1 VTVELSDENGAFQ
14 VADDVELLELM
25 LDDLAAAAPV
35 FQPPGCRAHE
45 LPLVV
50 AELRDGLHDFRRRD
64 DSHLADLGA
73 CDAAPR
79 MLSGIRANPDAQ
91 VVLDALS
98 DALNGRIAAGRRALV
113 EGLSILDLYD
123 TALRIC
129 AAQSHRTPTIASVCN
144 LEVSRIGNPFGFTH
158 ARRFLTRSALFF
170 YMRYAYVAE
179 HVNFALLDTVVELG
193 SGTGK
198 QAEVLKRLHPH
209 LTIVLLDTA
218 PSLYVAERFLTAAY
232 PDETVPYRETR
243 DPGCA
248 LVPGHV
254 HFFGNFRVDDIAPIG
269 NTLFWSAA
277 TLEEMDPAA
286 VAHYGRAITP
296 LAESLYLHGCFGD
309 ARRAALAASDAEA
322 DAPTPFGA
330 YVAAFPEHE
339 LVDRRVAHT
348 GLAELVDRNG
358 TYDDTFWARR
368 WV

>member
-1 VTVELSDENGAFQ
+1 VTVELSDDNGAFQ
-14 VADDVELLELM
+14 VADDIELLELM
-25 LDDLAAAAPV
+25 LDDVAAAAPV
-35 FQPPGCRAHE
+35 FQAPACRAHE

-50 AELRDGLHDFRRRD
+50 ADLREGLHDFRRRD
-64 DSHLADLGA
+64 DTRLADLGA
-73 CDAAPR
+73 CDAPPR
-79 MLSGIRANPDAQ
+79 MLNGIRANPDTQ

-98 DALNGRIAAGRRALV
+98 DALNGRIAAGKRALV

-129 AAQSHRTPTIASVCN
+129 AAQAQRAPTIAPVCN
-144 LEVSRIGNPFGFTH
+144 LEVSRMGNPFGFMH
-158 ARRFLTRSALFF
+158 AHRFLTRSALFF

-179 HVNFALLDTVVELG
+179 QVNFALVDTVVELG
-193 SGTGK
+193 PGAGK

-218 PSLYVAERFLTAAY
+218 PALYVAERFLTAAY
-232 PDETVPYRETR
+232 PNETVPYRETR
-243 DPGCA
+243 EPGCA
-248 LVPGHV
+248 LVPGHI
-254 HFFGNFRVDDIAPIG
+254 HFFGNFRVDDIAPVG

-277 TLEEMDPAA
+277 TLEELDPGAI
-286 VAHYGRAITP
+286 AHYGRAITP

-309 ARRAALAASDAEA
+309 TRRSGLDALVANG
-322 DAPTPFGA
+322 PTPLGA

-348 GLAELVDRNG
+348 ALAELVDRNG

-368 WV
+368 WI

>member
-1 VTVELSDENGAFQ
+1 VTVELSDDNGAFQ
-14 VADDVELLELM
+14 VADDADLLELM

-35 FQPPGCRAHE
+35 FQPPACRAHE
-45 LPLVV
+45 VPLVV
-50 AELRDGLHDFRRRD
+50 AELREGLHDFRRRD
-64 DSHLADLGA
+64 YSPLADLGA

-79 MLSGIRANPDAQ
+79 MLGGIRANPDAQ

-129 AAQSHRTPTIASVCN
+129 AAQTHRAPTIESVCN
-144 LEVSRIGNPFGFTH
+144 LEVSRMGNPYGFTH
-158 ARRFLTRSALFF
+158 AHRFLTRSALFF

-179 HVNFALLDTVVELG
+179 HVNFALVDTVVELG
-193 SGTGK
+193 SGAGK

-232 PDETVPYRETR
+232 PGETVPYRETR
-243 DPGCA
+243 EPGCA
-248 LVPGHV
+248 LVPGHI
-254 HFFGNFRVDDIAPIG
+254 HFFGNFRVDDVAPIG

-286 VAHYGRAITP
+286 IAHYGRAITP
-296 LAESLYLHGCFGD
+296 LAESLYLHGCFGATRRGGLD
-309 ARRAALAASDAEA
+309 ALVPNGPTPLAA
-322 DAPTPFGA
+322 
-330 YVAAFPEHE
+330 YVDAFPEHE

-348 GLAELVDRNG
+348 GLAELVDRTG

-368 WV
+368 WI

>member
-1 VTVELSDENGAFQ
+1 VTVELSDDNGAFQ
-14 VADDVELLELM
+14 VADDVDLLELM
-25 LDDLAAAAPV
+25 LDDLAAVAPV
-35 FQPPGCRAHE
+35 FQPPACRAHE

-50 AELRDGLHDFRRRD
+50 ADLRDGLHNFRRRD

-73 CDAAPR
+73 CDAPPR
-79 MLSGIRANPDAQ
+79 MLNGIRANPDAQ

-129 AAQSHRTPTIASVCN
+129 AAQARRAPTIESACT
-144 LEVSRIGNPFGFTH
+144 LEVSRMGNPFGFTH
-158 ARRFLTRSALFF
+158 EGRFLTRSALFF

-179 HVNFALLDTVVELG
+179 HVNFALVDTVVELG
-193 SGTGK
+193 SGAGK

-218 PSLYVAERFLTAAY
+218 PALYVAERFLTAAY
-232 PDETVPYRETR
+232 PNATIPYRETR
-243 DPGCA
+243 EPGCA
-248 LVPGHV
+248 LVPGHI
-254 HFFGNFRVDDIAPIG
+254 HFFGNFRVEDIAPIG

-277 TLEEMDPAA
+277 TLEEMDPRAI
-286 VAHYGRAITP
+286 AHYGRAITP
-296 LAESLYLHGCFGD
+296 VAESLYLHGCFGD
-309 ARRAALAASDAEA
+309 SRRGLLGACDA
-322 DAPTPFGA
+322 DAPTPLGA

-339 LVDRRVAHT
+339 LIDRRVAHT
-348 GLAELVDRNG
+348 GLAELVDRSG

-368 WV
+368 WT